1 MQNAPGP
8 SISVDVKDILLEDE
22 TLVDRIKRFDP
33 SGSADL
39 AEIPGEGPDSSVG
52 F

>member
-1 MQNAPGP
+1 MEEGSQ
-8 SISVDVKDILLEDE
+8 
-22 TLVDRIKRFDP
+22 LVDRIKRFDP

-39 AEIPGEGPDSSVG
+39 AEIPGEGPDLSVG